1 MPQPKGKTKLTPTEL
16 EEKTNEYFEC
26 GGRVIAGDVRL
37 YTVSGL
43 CLWLGITRT
52 TLCDYENNARF
63 SDTVKRAKMRIE
75 NNLEE
80 LAELGLINA
89 SVSIFSLKNNF
100 RWTDKTDVQL
110 YGELKANPFE
120 VLSEEELRTLAKSNG
135 TTKTVDSG

>member
-1 MPQPKGKTKLTPTEL
+1 MPRPKGKTKLTPKEL
-16 EEKTNEYFEC
+16 EEKANEYFEQ
-26 GGRVIAGDVRL
+26 GGRKIADNTKL

-52 TLCDYENNARF
+52 TLCDYENNPRF
-63 SDTVKRAKMRIE
+63 SDTVKRVKMRIE

-100 RWTDKTDVQL
+100 RWTDKTDIQL
-110 YGELKANPFE
+110 QGEWKTNPFAFRKR
-120 VLSEEELRTLAKSNG
+120 S
-135 TTKTVDSG
+135 